1 MHIVCFQT
9 RSSGERGEAA
19 AGGGQGERVWGGQ
32 GEGGW
37 GAKCEDELM
46 VLCILK
52 RTHSVVRE
60 HILDDR
66 LMVLCILAGARHSQD
81 YARANA
87 RTCMRVCA
95 PAYARMG
102 IDVHAYRYIDIS
114 RIHAQTTCVCT
125 DTYACVR
132 VQGYRHIQPVYRGG
146 QAPRR
151 HAERLQHQKKKQ
163 EKKRKNTEAKEQE
176 QNNREKFL
184 GEKGTLHGVTGHACR
199 LFPPAQGVH
208 HTFKSQKQKST
219 KILLP
224 PSPRSLPYPHTLK
237 AHT

>member
-1 MHIVCFQT
+1 
-9 RSSGERGEAA
+9 
-19 AGGGQGERVWGGQ
+19 
-32 GEGGW
+32 
-37 GAKCEDELM
+37 M

-87 RTCMRVCA
+87 RTRMRVCA

-151 HAERLQHQKKKQ
+151 HAERLQHQKKKR
-163 EKKRKNTEAKEQE
+163 KKKKKYRS
-176 QNNREKFL
+176 
-184 GEKGTLHGVTGHACR
+184 KGTRTEQQGKNFGGKRHTTWCHGSR
-199 LFPPAQGVH
+199 MPPVPSRSRSPSYFQI
-208 HTFKSQKQKST
+208 TKT
-219 KILLP
+219 KIDKNLAPSLAQEPTIPSYPQSTHVTPPPLSNEVQSKYSSYKLNLLCLNRQG
-224 PSPRSLPYPHTLK
+224 SF
-237 AHT
+237 